1 MKNARQTAFEIL
13 CKIQKDSSYS
23 NLTVDSFLAS
33 GELNE
38 SDSAFVSALV
48 YGVLESSYTLDYQ
61 LATNL
66 KQPLKKL
73 KPQVLTIL
81 RLGAYQL
88 LFMDKVPESAAVNE
102 SVKLSKA
109 NGSAFASGL
118 INAVL
123 RNIAQNG
130 LCLPD
135 ISDITLYYSV
145 KYSFPQELVKFWI
158 KSYGEDNAVGI
169 MSSCAGRP
177 PLTVRTNTLKIT
189 TDELMQT
196 LKNEGVDSVLSVVD
210 DSLELSK
217 CGSVERLDSFSDG
230 LFHVQDAAS
239 QLCVAALDPKPDET
253 VLDLCAAP
261 GGKSFTVAERMNN
274 TGKIIACDIHNHRL
288 ELIKSGASRLG
299 ITNIEFFMNDASVY
313 NDDIPLADK
322 VLCDV
327 PCSGLGIVRRKPEIR
342 CKPLDGLKELPPI
355 QRQIL
360 DTASRYV
367 KTGGRLVYSTCA
379 LNPKENENVCKDF
392 LLSHPDFRSV
402 IPTNLCDG
410 TFIRD
415 GFVTL
420 MPHINGTDG
429 FFIAVFEKEG

>member
-1 MKNARQTAFEIL
+1 MKNARQTSFEIL
-13 CKIQKDSSYS
+13 CKIQKDLSYS
-23 NLTVDSFLAS
+23 NLTVDSFLAT

-38 SDSAFVSALV
+38 SDSSFVSALV

-61 LATNL
+61 LALNL

-102 SVKLSKA
+102 SVKLSKS
-109 NGSAFASGL
+109 NGCNFASGL

-123 RNIAQNG
+123 RNIAKKG

-135 ISDITLYYSV
+135 ESDKSLYYSI

-158 KSYGEDNAVGI
+158 KNYGEDNAVGI

-177 PLTVRTNTLKIT
+177 PLTVRTNTLRIT
-189 TDELMQT
+189 TEELKQT
-196 LKNEGVDSVLSVVD
+196 LKNEGVDSVSSVAD
-210 DSLELSK
+210 DSLELDK
-217 CGSVERLDSFSDG
+217 CGSVERLGSFVDG

-239 QLCVAALDPKPDET
+239 QLCIAALDPKSGET

-261 GGKSFTVAERMNN
+261 GGKSFTAAERMNN
-274 TGKIIACDIHNHRL
+274 TGRIIACDIHNHRL
-288 ELIKSGASRLG
+288 ELIRSGAARLG
-299 ITNIEFFMNDASVY
+299 ITNIDCFINDASVY
-313 NDDIPLADK
+313 NADIPVVDK

-342 CKPLDGLKELPPI
+342 CKPLDGLKELPPL
-355 QRQIL
+355 QSKIL
-360 DTASRYV
+360 DTASCYV
-367 KTGGRLVYSTCA
+367 KKGGRLVYSTCA
-379 LNPKENENVCKDF
+379 LNPKENENVCNDF
-392 LLSHPDFRSV
+392 LKKHSDFKSV
-402 IPTNLCDG
+402 LPQNLREG

-415 GFVTL
+415 SFVTL

-429 FFIAVFEKEG
+429 FFIAVFEREC

>member
-61 LATNL
+61 LAANL

-81 RLGAYQL
+81 RLGTYQL

-123 RNIAQNG
+123 RNVAKKG

-145 KYSFPQELVKFWI
+145 KYSFPEELVKFWI
-158 KSYGEDNAVGI
+158 NSYGEDNAVGI
-169 MSSCAGRP
+169 MSFCAGRP

-189 TDELMQT
+189 TDELIKT
-196 LKNEGVDSVLSVVD
+196 LKKEGVDSVCSVAD
-210 DSLELSK
+210 NSLELSK
-217 CGSVERLDSFSDG
+217 CGSVERLKSFADG

-299 ITNIEFFMNDASVY
+299 ITNIDCFMNDASVY

-429 FFIAVFEKEG
+429 FFIAVFEREC